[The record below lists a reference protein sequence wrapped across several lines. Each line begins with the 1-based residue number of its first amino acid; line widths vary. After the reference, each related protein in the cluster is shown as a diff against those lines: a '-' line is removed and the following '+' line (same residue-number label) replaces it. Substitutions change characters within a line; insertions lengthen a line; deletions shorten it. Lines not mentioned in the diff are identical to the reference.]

1 VLGGLRM
8 TAKATTE
15 LTAEQCR
22 EVAVWIEAN
31 REDLPAAVRTFLG
44 LHEAYLAAGEGDPL
58 RRALEAAWR
67 ELRRALHL
75 TPSSEKRRSS
85 GSLLAGLPR
94 APATDE
100 QAALEAQIA
109 RGCQLADWHRGLG
122 SGHDKRVERLKK
134 RLAKMSKDK
143 QGDTKQ
149 DLEEIPPLDE
159 IEPTEE
165 ERAQTKAATARFIE
179 HLLTER
185 RADPAMR
192 SVSETLM
199 PGCAVLVH
207 EEHASLPAVVP
218 EDLADA
224 QVVKTHH
231 EPRVR
236 YDFSVTL
243 TRIELDVEKKVVV
256 DKDGERYV
264 IAAST
269 LEYGPPRYSVTW
281 DALATLAT
289 LTAQFA
295 LPFNR
300 LGTLLST
307 REKRFSAGTLGR
319 MLHYVAQRLAPIY
332 LELASQLS
340 QSDYL
345 AGDDTSCRVLEVS
358 SWFEQLR
365 SREEARSAPGR
376 SDTEARA
383 DPEKPPWNDYATPRA
398 AEGSL
403 RRCEELR
410 RERLRR
416 REDGDRDAVRTSEET
431 PSLGMLIG
439 KRFPFESK
447 RRNGDGPKEAMHT
460 TVVTGRSVAADPTSL
475 VVFYRSHLGSCGN
488 LFESLLTGRDPRRK
502 DLVLQGD
509 LSSSN
514 LVTSEELLA
523 RFKIRFIGC
532 CAHARRPFALYED
545 EDPVMCGA
553 MLHQFLGIAIH
564 EQQLDVFGRN
574 PKNVLAVR
582 QNESRELWEKIRG
595 YATDMADRWSKATNL
610 GAGARYVIT
619 HFEKLTAYLDDPR
632 LEPSNTPRE
641 RMLRTEKLIEGSSM
655 FRKTLEGR
663 FVLDVVRTILQT
675 AVAAGAPAHDYLVSV
690 LRTSEDEIANHPE
703 RFTPRAWVATNAPAT
718 PTAPPER

>member
-1 VLGGLRM
+1 M
-8 TAKATTE
+8 AASATME
-15 LTAEQCR
+15 LDIEQCR
-22 EVAVWIEAN
+22 EVAAWIEAH
-31 REDLPAAVRTFLG
+31 RDDLPEPVRKFLDF
-44 LHEAYLAAGEGDPL
+44 HRRYLAAGEGGPL
-58 RRALEAAWR
+58 RRAFDTVWR

-85 GSLLAGLPR
+85 GSPLAGLPG
-94 APATDE
+94 APATSE
-100 QAALEAQIA
+100 QATLEAQIA
-109 RGCQLADWHRGLG
+109 RGCQLADWHRDLG
-122 SGHDKRVERLKK
+122 TGHVKRVERLKK
-134 RLAKMSKDK
+134 RLAKMSKERK
-143 QGDTKQ
+143 SEGAKQ
-149 DLEEIPPLDE
+149 DLEEIPSLDD
-159 IEPTEE
+159 IELTEE
-165 ERAQTKAATARFIE
+165 ERAETKAATGRFIE

-185 RADPAMR
+185 RADPAMK

-207 EEHASLPAVVP
+207 EERASLPAVVP

-231 EPRVR
+231 EERVR
-236 YDFSVTL
+236 YGFSVTL

-256 DKDGERYV
+256 DEDGERHV

-269 LEYGPPRYSVTW
+269 LGYGPPRYSVTW
-281 DALATLAT
+281 DALATLAV
-289 LTAQFA
+289 LTTQFA

-307 REKRFSAGTLGR
+307 PQKRFSAGALGR
-319 MLHYVAQRLAPIY
+319 MLHYVAQRFTPIY
-332 LELASQLS
+332 LELARQLS
-340 QSDYL
+340 GSDYL

-358 SWFEQLR
+358 SWFE
-365 SREEARSAPGR
+365 
-376 SDTEARA
+376 EARA
-383 DPEKPPWNDYATPRA
+383 DPAAAKGQKPPWSGYSTPRA
-398 AEGSL
+398 AEESL

-410 RERLRR
+410 RGRLRR
-416 REDGDRDAVRTSEET
+416 REDGDRKAVRTSEET
-431 PSLGMLIG
+431 PSLGVLIG
-439 KRFPFESK
+439 KRFPFESP
-447 RRNGDGPKEAMHT
+447 RRNGDGPKEALHT
-460 TVVTGRSVAADPTSL
+460 TVVTGRSVTADPTSL

-488 LFESLLTGRDPRRK
+488 LFESLLKGRDPKRK
-502 DLVLQGD
+502 DVVLQGD

-514 LVTSEELLA
+514 LVTSEELLE

-532 CAHARRPFALYED
+532 SAHARRPFALYED

-582 QNESRELWEKIRG
+582 QNESRELWEQIREF
-595 YATDMADRWSKATNL
+595 ANDMAERWSKATNL
-610 GAGARYVIT
+610 GAGARYVIN
-619 HFEKLTAYLDDPR
+619 HFEQLTAYLDDPR

-655 FRKTLEGR
+655 FRKSLEGR

-675 AVAAGAPAHDYLVSV
+675 AVAAGAPAHEYLVSV
-690 LRTSEDEIANHPE
+690 LRTSEDEIAQHPE
-703 RFTPRAWVATNAPAT
+703 RFTPRAWVAANAVAP
-718 PTAPPER
+718 PTASPAK